1 MRSFIKK
8 ILREEVN
15 SERKRTLTTLN
26 TVKKFLERI
35 KVSDKVCKYF
45 IMSLHKREE
54 TENTR
59 VIVFVAPKYKY
70 GAEMDRK
77 KIKKQLQSVFPFV
90 YMVDEWPVEGSSD
103 CSVVNNAIK
112 HLENTDFYKENDVL
126 IFEPLNVEKK
136 ELDEKWSEKYK
147 KSINCNNP
155 KGFSQRAHCQGRK
168 KKLNESK
175 TEIDI
180 TKKQITGFKLLEAQL
195 KTRYPFIEKVIP
207 MIEDY
212 KKYGV
217 LLPISFEFSIIKFWK
232 QYSKEMFE
240 YIKNKTY
247 LISVYEDSA
256 PFLMRYINTGVD
268 YNNFGSEFNKEVIT
282 FMNRLYERYPEKM
295 RLNTFEY
302 ISEKD
307 LNDIGV
313 QISISDYQR
322 WKEQNEPINLII
334 DSWIP
339 KKGEIEKVLG
349 IESEDIN
356 MLSESNSSGLKN
368 YFFKIWSEQK
378 SKKKIPLIPDL
389 KKIGLTKKRKEIVGY
404 YKEFIGDISLT
415 DNFKKFLK
423 DNIFDENEIKFGT
436 EIEKIKIKLEKI
448 DIEELDNGEINVYTN
463 FKILDGKMLIDDS
476 NRLHNF
482 SSDDIPIDNFVEYF
496 EFTDYLENL
505 VEDFIVKESSNFG
518 LKIYNITANVLRN

>member
-1 MRSFIKK
+1 
-8 ILREEVN
+8 
-15 SERKRTLTTLN
+15 
-26 TVKKFLERI
+26 
-35 KVSDKVCKYF
+35 
-45 IMSLHKREE
+45 
-54 TENTR
+54 
-59 VIVFVAPKYKY
+59 
-70 GAEMDRK
+70 
-77 KIKKQLQSVFPFV
+77 
-90 YMVDEWPVEGSSD
+90 
-103 CSVVNNAIK
+103 
-112 HLENTDFYKENDVL
+112 
-126 IFEPLNVEKK
+126 
-136 ELDEKWSEKYK
+136 
-147 KSINCNNP
+147 
-155 KGFSQRAHCQGRK
+155 
-168 KKLNESK
+168 
-175 TEIDI
+175 
-180 TKKQITGFKLLEAQL
+180 
-195 KTRYPFIEKVIP
+195 
-207 MIEDY
+207 
-212 KKYGV
+212 
-217 LLPISFEFSIIKFWK
+217 
-232 QYSKEMFE
+232 MFE

-496 EFTDYLENL
+496 EFIDYLENL